1 MPTAYVYFGKPISS
15 DTSTSLMQ
23 AMRIFMGEVDS
34 AGQFA
39 HSSIDI
45 SISSGGGDVIAAFSL
60 FNELSGFEVPINTH
74 NSGAV
79 DSAAIMP
86 FIAGQRRTASAASA
100 FMFHQAAWT
109 FPAKDNLT
117 RIVIN
122 DASRWL
128 GLYEGMMADT
138 VASRSNLTRE
148 QVLRMMRE
156 GESLSPQ
163 QALDVGLIHAIE
175 ERQTPRICRTWQ
187 V

>member
-1 MPTAYVYFGKPISS
+1 MPAAYVFFGRPINS
-15 DTSTSLMQ
+15 DTSTALMQ
-23 AMRIFMGEVDS
+23 AVRTFMGEVDNT
-34 AGQFA
+34 GQVA
-39 HSSIDI
+39 HSSLEI
-45 SISSGGGDVIAAFSL
+45 SISSGGGDVVAAFAL

-74 NSGAV
+74 NAGAV

-86 FIAGQRRTASAASA
+86 FVAGRRRTASAASA

-138 VASRSNLTRE
+138 VASRSNLTRDR
-148 QVLRMMRE
+148 VLGMMRE
-156 GESLSPQ
+156 GESLTPQ
-163 QALDVGLIHAIE
+163 QALDAGLIHAIE